1 MNCGA
6 HTNCPAVDKPGAAD
20 KPNDSVLQ
28 SGKRFKYP
36 RRPCVRPVHL
46 RGRQACAKSLPDSDR
61 NPSWQQFPP
70 TPPTVRIRLPDRCK
84 AELRGLV
91 AAALPTFSSGNLRG
105 FGLPTSARV
114 KAGCVE
120 TLWITSDG
128 GVSVRICRINL
139 GSEQF
144 GTR

>member
-1 MNCGA
+1 MNCGV
-6 HTNCPAVDKPGAAD
+6 HTNSPAVDKPGAAD

-84 AELRGLV
+84 AELRRSIADL
-91 AAALPTFSSGNLRG
+91 LLWELEG

-139 GSEQF
+139 
-144 GTR
+144 